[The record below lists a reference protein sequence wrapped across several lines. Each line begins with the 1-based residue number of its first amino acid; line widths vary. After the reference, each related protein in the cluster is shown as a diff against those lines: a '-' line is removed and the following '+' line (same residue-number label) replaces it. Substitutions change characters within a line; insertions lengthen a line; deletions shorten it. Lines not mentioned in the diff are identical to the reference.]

1 MREKNLNPL
10 TAAGAPRPA
19 NSSPLFNDWAANN
32 PTPEAIAMAN
42 FDFVKPMLASLTG
55 ISKGARPIEN

>member
-19 NSSPLFNDWAANN
+19 SSSPLFNDWAASN
-32 PTPEAIAMAN
+32 PTPEAKALAKVDITPSMTGLMKAIA
-42 FDFVKPMLASLTG
+42 T
-55 ISKGARPIEN
+55 GARPIEN